1 MPLCDPT
8 ELTRISM
15 RIADDGKM
23 TFVDA
28 RVSQLLGLT
37 PDQLIG
43 RFWWQIVHPTEEQQL
58 HESFVA
64 MMTRDQPM
72 RLNCRIRSA
81 NDYRPCSI
89 SAYKFLNPF
98 NDQFEFVVA
107 THHILSGDEESWIP
121 STTDPG
127 PAYAPPGAADYTAQ
141 DWRPQQD
148 PSREASSWNAWD
160 PQAYTPHS

>member
-1 MPLCDPT
+1 
-8 ELTRISM
+8 M

-64 MMTRDQPM
+64 MMTYVEPV
-72 RLNCRIRSA
+72 S
-81 NDYRPCSI
+81 YHYS
-89 SAYKFLNPF
+89 
-98 NDQFEFVVA
+98 
-107 THHILSGDEESWIP
+107 
-121 STTDPG
+121 
-127 PAYAPPGAADYTAQ
+127 
-141 DWRPQQD
+141 
-148 PSREASSWNAWD
+148 
-160 PQAYTPHS
+160 